1 MWPSKRT
8 GIKVGALGARSITN
22 NICFLGFNI
31 RSLHNSQDYDSF
43 FAIMSPVV
51 SMFYSGHLTKDEWMA
66 D

>member
-1 MWPSKRT
+1 MPGLLPIIFVSCVLILEAYIAART
-8 GIKVGALGARSITN
+8 TIV
-22 NICFLGFNI
+22 
-31 RSLHNSQDYDSF
+31 F